1 MSEAIRQN
9 FLQAACRY
17 LFGPGAPAPAK
28 FQAKFPA
35 PASASASAY
44 SQPQSR
50 GHLMSAC

>member
-17 LFGPGAPAPAK
+17 LFGPGAPASAK
-28 FQAKFPA
+28 FQA

>member
-28 FQAKFPA
+28 FQAPA
-35 PASASASAY
+35 PASAY